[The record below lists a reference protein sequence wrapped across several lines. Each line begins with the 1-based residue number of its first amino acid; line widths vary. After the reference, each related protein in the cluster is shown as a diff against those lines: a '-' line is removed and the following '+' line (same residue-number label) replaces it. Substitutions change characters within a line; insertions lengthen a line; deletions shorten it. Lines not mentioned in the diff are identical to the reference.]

1 MRIEMP
7 SYNEFWRT
15 ERLSRIAQR
24 ICNHKFDDEIC
35 SINDHKGTLIIEF
48 MKENPHPTFQILLSI
63 FWKDENEI
71 GVEYLYKSKP
81 IQNDL

>member
-1 MRIEMP
+1 MKIEMP

-35 SINDHKGTLIIEF
+35 SINDHKGTLIVEF
-48 MKENPHPTFQILLSI
+48 MKENPHPTFMVLLSY
-63 FWKDENEI
+63 FWCAENEI
-71 GVEYLYKSKP
+71 GVEFLYKSKP
-81 IQNDL
+81 IKNDL